1 MVVYTLFTHSNSTQ
15 EQREYAQF
23 LAVQILPGFYALQTL
38 LIRLGSGKRLGSA
51 GCRAALF
58 ASTTAQGVKTQLNEI
73 VSSRARPKICLM
85 ASWAV
90 CLAYTLVWQQSS
102 KAAACPYVVT
112 FYSPQ
117 PRKVEA
123 QPLLGDVEALFSL
136 LLRKKTPRALA
147 RV

>member
-1 MVVYTLFTHSNSTQ
+1 MFDGEL
-15 EQREYAQF
+15 
-23 LAVQILPGFYALQTL
+23 
-38 LIRLGSGKRLGSA
+38 
-51 GCRAALF
+51 
-58 ASTTAQGVKTQLNEI
+58 
-73 VSSRARPKICLM
+73 
-85 ASWAV
+85 AV